1 MFLIAGLGNPGSE
14 YEDTRHNVGF
24 MLIDRLSEACGVKFK
39 RSGKAIYAEGL
50 LAGED
55 VVLLKPQ
62 TFMNLSGEAL
72 AGFSLRYRVGVE
84 SIVVV
89 YDDCDLPL
97 GRIRIRKGG
106 GSGGHRGINS
116 IITILGNAEFTRV
129 RLGIGRPPFGD
140 VADYVLSPFEPE
152 EAEARLLMLKRGADA
167 VETIITRGID
177 CAMNSFNS
185 AP

>member
-14 YEDTRHNVGF
+14 YEDTRHNAGF
-24 MLIDRLSEACGVKFK
+24 MLVDRLSEACGIKFK
-39 RSGKAIYAEGL
+39 RSGKALCAEGL
-50 LAGED
+50 LAGKD
-55 VVLLKPQ
+55 VLLVKPQ

-72 AGFSLRYRVGVE
+72 AGLSLRHRVGAE
-84 SIVVV
+84 SIVVA
-89 YDDCDLPL
+89 YDECDLPL

-106 GSGGHRGINS
+106 GSGGHKGVGS
-116 IITILGNAEFTRV
+116 IITVLGSADFQRV

-140 VADYVLSPFEPE
+140 VADYVLSPFEPQ
-152 EAEARLLMLKRGADA
+152 EAEPLALMLKRGADA

>member
-24 MLIDRLSEACGVKFK
+24 MLIDRLAEACGIKFK
-39 RSGKAIYAEGL
+39 RSGKALCARGL

-62 TFMNLSGEAL
+62 TFMNLSGEAV
-72 AGFSLRYRVGVE
+72 ARFSGEYRVGAE
-84 SIVVV
+84 SIVAA

-106 GSGGHRGINS
+106 GSGGHKGVNS
-116 IITILGNAEFTRV
+116 IITRLGNGDFARV
-129 RLGIGRPPFGD
+129 RLGIGRPFYGD
-140 VADYVLSPFEPE
+140 VADYVLSPFEPP
-152 EAEARLLMLKRGADA
+152 EAEALDAMLKRGAGS
-167 VETIITRGID
+167 VEAIITRGID
-177 CAMNSFNS
+177 CAMNIFNS